1 MKIIYGDT
9 ELRQR
14 NLPHLERSGASYFI
28 TWRLAGTIP
37 SELLET
43 LRFQTQALRGRAQ
56 DVTNNPEKRQ
66 QASDEHKRL
75 FAQFER
81 HLDSGSTGPKWL
93 TDPRMAEIVCDVIK
107 DQTAFAS
114 IDCFTVMSNH
124 VHILFTPIDPHT
136 AREVLKR
143 IKQITAFHC
152 LKISHSI
159 APFWE
164 GENYDHIVREGEWD
178 RILIYIIQN
187 PVAAGLCKHWRD
199 WPYTY
204 LAEEFPGLP
213 ER

>member
-14 NLPHLERSGASYFI
+14 NLPHLERPGASYFI

-37 SELLET
+37 SELLES
-43 LRFQTQALRGRAQ
+43 LRFQTQALHGRSK
-56 DVTNNPEKRQ
+56 DTTNNSEKRK
-66 QASDEHKRL
+66 QAADERKRI
-75 FAQFER
+75 FEQFDR
-81 HLDSGSTGPKWL
+81 HLDSESTGPKWL
-93 TDPRMAEIVCDVIK
+93 TDPCMADIVCNVIK

-124 VHILFTPIDPHT
+124 VHLLFTPIDPHT
-136 AREVLKR
+136 ARDVLKR

-164 GENYDHIVREGEWD
+164 GENYDHIVRENEWA